1 MACTNQ
7 SGYSREKSFFYLSLE
22 NMKHNID
29 VIDKIQN
36 LSDDAIK
43 SISVE
48 NRLVVVRKYSWD
60 VFVSNFEEYI
70 RRML

>member
-1 MACTNQ
+1 
-7 SGYSREKSFFYLSLE
+7 
-22 NMKHNID
+22 MKHNID